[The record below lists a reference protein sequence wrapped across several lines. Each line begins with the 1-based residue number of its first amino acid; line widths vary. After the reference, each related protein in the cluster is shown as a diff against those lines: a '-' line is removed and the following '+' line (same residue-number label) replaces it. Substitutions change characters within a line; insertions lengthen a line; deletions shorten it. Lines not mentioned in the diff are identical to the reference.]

1 MCRHLAYLGP
11 PVALHD
17 LLFGASHALADQARE
32 PRHQHPPE
40 HNGDGFGVAWYPTG
54 AESEPERYVSLDP
67 IWASDAFAAR
77 ATSIRSGAV
86 LAAARAASPGATLDV
101 TGNAP
106 FASKGW
112 LFSLNGRVDGFY
124 DGVGDELRTGLSR
137 QWHGTF
143 DGDADSEVLFAM
155 VLDHI
160 DRGASPGSALAAVVA
175 RIRNRSAG
183 PLNLLLSDGQ
193 CVAATAVGNSLFVLH
208 RDEEITIA
216 SEPFDDDGYWQR
228 VPDGSLVEADPRSF
242 TMVPLEVRP

>member
-17 LLFGASHALADQARE
+17 LLFGAPHALAGQARE

-40 HNGDGFGVAWYPTG
+40 YNGDGFGVGWYPTG
-54 AESEPERYVSLDP
+54 KKSEPERHLSLDS
-67 IWASDAFAAR
+67 IWENDAFAAR
-77 ATSIRSGAV
+77 ATGIRSDAV
-86 LAAARAASPGATLDV
+86 MAAARAASPGATLGV

-124 DGVGDELRTGLSR
+124 DGVGDELRAGLSR
-137 QWHGTF
+137 HWHGTF

-155 VLDHI
+155 ALDHI
-160 DRGASPGSALAAVVA
+160 DRGASPGRALAAVVA
-175 RIRNRSAG
+175 QIRSRSAG

-193 CVAATAVGNSLFVLH
+193 CVAATAVGNSLFALPRG
-208 RDEEITIA
+208 RDVTIA
-216 SEPFDDDGYWQR
+216 SEPLDDDELWQR
-228 VPDGSLVEADPRSF
+228 VPDGSLVEADPHSF
-242 TMVPLEVRP
+242 TMAPLEVRT

>member
-17 LLFGASHALADQARE
+17 LLFGAPHALAHQARE

-40 HNGDGFGVAWYPTG
+40 HNGDGFGVGWYATG
-54 AESEPERYVSLDP
+54 SDAAPERYLSLVP
-67 IWASDAFAAR
+67 IWEDESFAAR
-77 ATSIRSGAV
+77 TSELRSGAV

-124 DGVGDELRTGLSR
+124 DGVGDELRAGLNR
-137 QWHGTF
+137 HWHDTF

-155 VLDHI
+155 VLDHV
-160 DRGASPGSALAAVVA
+160 DRGISPGNALAAVVA
-175 RIRNRSAG
+175 QIRSRSAG
-183 PLNLLLSDGQ
+183 PLNLLLSNGR
-193 CVAATAVGNSLFVLH
+193 CVAATAVGNSLFVLP
-208 RDEEITIA
+208 RDGDVTIA
-216 SEPFDDDGYWQR
+216 SEPLDDDARWQR
-228 VPDGSLVEADPRSF
+228 VPDGSLVEADSRSL
-242 TMVPLEVRP
+242 TMAPLEVRT